1 MTEPY
6 QEKKIW
12 QYALATGKIE
22 AASKPI
28 VSEHAAA
35 LSVNGQ
41 HWLTFICSPPTSKR
55 WRSAFFTVKML
66 SKTWRKSVPSI
77 WKTAENK

>member
-41 HWLTFICSPPTSKR
+41 HWLTFICAPTDLEALAL
-55 WRSAFFTVKML
+55 AFFTVQ
-66 SKTWRKSVPSI
+66 SYQRPGEVSSI
-77 WKTAENK
+77 HRKTAKQ